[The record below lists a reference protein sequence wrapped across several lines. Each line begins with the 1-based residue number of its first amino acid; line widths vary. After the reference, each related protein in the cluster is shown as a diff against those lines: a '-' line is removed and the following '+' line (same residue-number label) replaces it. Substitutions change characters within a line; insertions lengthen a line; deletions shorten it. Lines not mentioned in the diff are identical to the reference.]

1 MDSRLQPV
9 RLVLD
14 FNATLFVRALDGV
27 DSHLGE
33 RRPNEHTNSLSFIA
47 CHVLDARFHLLK
59 MAGHARTNP
68 WQALFDA
75 ASDVGTMKE
84 YPPLYELLAEWHELH
99 EATQIQLGE
108 LTAAELDEP
117 AAVELP
123 TEDRSVLGCIT
134 FLAAHE
140 SYHVGQMGFVRK
152 YLGLDP
158 VAKR

>member
-9 RLVLD
+9 RSILD
-14 FNATLFVRALDGV
+14 FNAGLFVRALEGV
-27 DSHLGE
+27 DAHLGE
-33 RRPNEHTNSLSFIA
+33 RRPNDHTNSLSFIA

-59 MAGHARTNP
+59 MAGHPRTNP

-75 ASDVGTMKE
+75 TTDIGTMKE
-84 YPPLYELLAEWHELH
+84 YPPLYELLAEWEELH
-99 EATQIQLGE
+99 EATQAHLDE
-108 LTAAELDEP
+108 LTAAELNAP
-117 AAVELP
+117 APVELP
-123 TEDRSVLGCIT
+123 TDDRSVLGCIT

-152 YLGLDP
+152 FLGLDP